1 MRFWFCQIWVVALL
15 FVACGEDPPS
25 GPMIWEI
32 DLVDGPIL
40 IEPGSYAS
48 FNFRIDHSFMDN
60 PGIVVAVTTT
70 GETES
75 TISVLL
81 LSDANFELWKE
92 SSSYTSVFESFQT
105 TGGNIERGID
115 TSGDYH
121 LIFSNIDD
129 ADNQKTLDAVASVFY
144 EQIAQ

>member
-1 MRFWFCQIWVVALL
+1 MKFRFCHIWVVALL
-15 FVACGEDPPS
+15 FVACGEDTPS
-25 GPMIWEI
+25 GPTIWEV
-32 DLVDGPIL
+32 DLVNGPVL

-48 FNFRIDHSFMDN
+48 FNFRIDHSFMGN
-60 PGIVVAVTTT
+60 PGIVVAVTTI
-70 GETES
+70 GDTES

-92 SSSYTSVFESFQT
+92 SGSYTSVFESLPT

-121 LIFSNIDD
+121 LIFSNIED
-129 ADNQKTLDAVASVFY
+129 ADNQKTLDVVASVFY